1 MGVPNADVEKS
12 KLGSFMRG
20 LDGARRT
27 YVQGA
32 ETKVY
37 SFASLKTWLWVAHH
51 TWEVE
56 QPWRRMGDAMTMK
69 SQEPKGTNPTED
81 PQRVSCSDS

>member
-27 YVQGA
+27 HVQGGV
-32 ETKVY
+32 TKVY

-51 TWEVE
+51 LWEVE

-81 PQRVSCSDS
+81 PQRVSTPS